1 MKSKLFVLLVAVATF
16 FTSCLEVVQEVN
28 IKPDGSG
35 DVSTYSNLG
44 PMLEMVK
51 AMGQMPPDLKDK
63 MGGKAIDTIIQLK
76 SLTDSLKDLSDADRK
91 LLANGTFNLKLNL
104 DTDEFSTRNN
114 IPFKSLTDINRL
126 EQLSATMMDKGL
138 TSALDKGKKEGEGE
152 EDDMPSVNLTAY
164 YTTTYGKNLIERK
177 LDKTKYAGVDNDEG
191 LKAVKEMS
199 SLGVNPTTSLVI
211 NLPRAAKKVEGKN
224 ATLSEDKKKVTI
236 KGDVES
242 FLNDGSAME
251 FRIEY

>member
-16 FTSCLEVVQEVN
+16 FTSCLEVVQEVT

-35 DVSTYSNLG
+35 DISTYSNLG

-51 AMGQMPPDLKDK
+51 AMGQMPPDLKEK
-63 MGGKAIDTIIQLK
+63 MGGKAIDTTIQL
-76 SLTDSLKDLSDADRK
+76 SAMTDSVKDLTEADRK

-114 IPFKSLTDINRL
+114 IPFKTLADVNRL
-126 EQLSATMMDKGL
+126 EQLSAKVMDKGL
-138 TSALDKGKKEGEGE
+138 TQAMDKGDKEGQSE
-152 EDDMPSVNLTAY
+152 EEDMPSVNLTEY
-164 YTTTYGKNLIERK
+164 YTTTYSKNLIERK
-177 LDKTKYAGVDNDEG
+177 LDKAKYAGVDSDEG
-191 LKAVKEMS
+191 LKAAKEMS
-199 SLGVNPTTSLVI
+199 SLGVNPATSLVI